1 MKNREEIMET
11 EFEGMLE
18 VRDGLVEVGITYTA
32 TYNGRGEFYSGIK
45 NGEEVLLTVDN
56 RWSVSIQSLKHRGAS
71 LCLYDLK
78 NLTNIK
84 KYSENSLDK
93 I

>member
-1 MKNREEIMET
+1 MEQIKQ
-11 EFEGMLE
+11 EVFEGLVE

-45 NGEEVLLTVDN
+45 NGEEVLLTIDD

-71 LCLYDLK
+71 LALFDLK
-78 NLTNIK
+78 NITNIK
-84 KYSENSLDK
+84 RFGN
-93 I
+93 